1 MKSKVAVN
9 GIIQKLKIKVK
20 QKNLPEINR
29 CAKWNHLVP
38 LNFNETEI
46 KTHNIP
52 GCKPKIKWAIKWN
65 QTFPNFLKKRTKPKW
80 NHPENQNDFNN

>member
-29 CAKWNHLVP
+29 CAK
-38 LNFNETEI
+38 
-46 KTHNIP
+46 
-52 GCKPKIKWAIKWN
+52 
-65 QTFPNFLKKRTKPKW
+65 
-80 NHPENQNDFNN
+80 